1 MSRRVGW
8 LTTTLVATVLIS
20 GCAPMSEDLSA
31 STAEQL
37 QTLVVSVAET
47 AATGDAAAALI
58 ELDALQQELDAAVA
72 AGDVGDERAEAI
84 RAAIDLVRADLV
96 EASTPIPADTP
107 VTPTESPAPS
117 GPDPEIDDAEDG
129 DTGNGNGN
137 GSGNNGNGNNGNG
150 SGNGNGNNG
159 NGKGNGND

>member
-58 ELDALQQELDAAVA
+58 QLDALQQELDTAVA

-84 RAAIDLVRADLV
+84 QAAIDLVRADLV

-107 VTPTESPAPS
+107 VTPTEAPVPS
-117 GPDPEIDDAEDG
+117 GPDPETDDAEDG
-129 DTGNGNGN
+129 DTGKGNGNGN
-137 GSGNNGNGNNGNG
+137 SGNGNSGNGNND
-150 SGNGNGNNG
+150 NNG

>member
-58 ELDALQQELDAAVA
+58 QLDALQQELDAAVA

-129 DTGNGNGN
+129 DTGKG
-137 GSGNNGNGNNGNG
+137 NGNG

-159 NGKGNGND
+159 NGNNGNGKGNGND

>member
-8 LTTTLVATVLIS
+8 LTTTLVAIVLIS

-58 ELDALQQELDAAVA
+58 QLDALQQELDTAVA

-84 RAAIDLVRADLV
+84 QAAIDLVRADLV

-129 DTGNGNGN
+129 DTGKGN
-137 GSGNNGNGNNGNG
+137 
-150 SGNGNGNNG
+150 GNGNGNNG